1 MMRIRII
8 ITLLI
13 ALFVESRQEAFGQTV
28 DTLSLS
34 DKVIRTASFATG
46 FRGEVWRN
54 PALYYY
60 YTPYTWTRLDVN
72 GAYHDKGKASLK
84 QEGDKDTRIGVDVNS
99 FVILSERDRVFGS
112 AGYRSEKQENV
123 LWNENIDWKLIAP
136 YVTGDS
142 IGGFLK
148 GETYYFN
155 GGYASESGSWT
166 WGITGGYRASHNYR
180 DKDPRPRN
188 TASDLSFALGA
199 GYRLGAYR
207 LGVSTDFRLYQQKS
221 EISFL
226 ADKGS
231 TSVYHMLGLGMDY
244 VRFAGNQTGTKHQ
257 GTEWGGSIG
266 ILPVDTE
273 KGISATVSVD
283 RMSMDK
289 KLSNANNLTLL
300 NLATT
305 DLKGNVTWMRKLQQ
319 SEHLAV
325 KLDAGYTVRKG
336 TENLY
341 GEAGGSSYGALIST
355 SPGMKVTN
363 CQIAAS
369 GLWERLLTDKSVWGG
384 AIIPSIIFHRSETD
398 YSAISRFVHLS
409 ALESSLRARLQ
420 YQKRL
425 LRLTAEANGGYYAN
439 LSAEHS
445 LPGLNLAKSASQ
457 ALLAN
462 IDYLSDSYGMV
473 GIRLQGDYPI
483 MKQYNLSL
491 SVQWQAAYYKKSGTT
506 RSVAC
511 SLGIFF

>member
-1 MMRIRII
+1 MMLIRII
-8 ITLLI
+8 IMLLI
-13 ALFVESRQEAFGQTV
+13 ALFVESRQEAFGQTT

-46 FRGEVWRN
+46 FRGEIWQN

-60 YTPYTWTRLDVN
+60 YTPYIWTRLDVN

-199 GYRLGAYR
+199 GYRLGTYR
-207 LGVSTDFRLYQQKS
+207 LGVSADFRLYQQKS

-257 GTEWGGSIG
+257 GIRWE
-266 ILPVDTE
+266 
-273 KGISATVSVD
+273 
-283 RMSMDK
+283 
-289 KLSNANNLTLL
+289 
-300 NLATT
+300 
-305 DLKGNVTWMRKLQQ
+305 
-319 SEHLAV
+319 
-325 KLDAGYTVRKG
+325 
-336 TENLY
+336 
-341 GEAGGSSYGALIST
+341 EA
-355 SPGMKVTN
+355 
-363 CQIAAS
+363 
-369 GLWERLLTDKSVWGG
+369 
-384 AIIPSIIFHRSETD
+384 
-398 YSAISRFVHLS
+398 
-409 ALESSLRARLQ
+409 
-420 YQKRL
+420 
-425 LRLTAEANGGYYAN
+425 
-439 LSAEHS
+439 
-445 LPGLNLAKSASQ
+445 
-457 ALLAN
+457 
-462 IDYLSDSYGMV
+462 
-473 GIRLQGDYPI
+473 
-483 MKQYNLSL
+483 
-491 SVQWQAAYYKKSGTT
+491 
-506 RSVAC
+506 
-511 SLGIFF
+511 